1 MRDND
6 QAGDGRPARPAPPDT
21 RPGPGTPT
29 RGSSRTGTEPVTARS
44 PLRLRRPLSAVFRP
58 LLAAATAALA
68 IRAAPTGP
76 GDSPG
81 SGAPTVLAVIRGVLT
96 LAAAPDLAAV
106 TRRLR
111 PGARREV
118 PAPDEGFRR
127 PAGPLQRL
135 TDLIPASS

>member
-21 RPGPGTPT
+21 RPGPGTPG

-44 PLRLRRPLSAVFRP
+44 PLRLRRLLSAVFLP
-58 LLAAATAALA
+58 LFAVATAVLAAWAAY
-68 IRAAPTGP
+68 TGP

-81 SGAPTVLAVIRGVLT
+81 SGALTVLAVICGVLT
-96 LAAAPDLAAV
+96 LAAALDLAVV

-111 PGARREV
+111 REPGERS
-118 PAPDEGFRR
+118 RR
-127 PAGPLQRL
+127 PRRGAGGRPDRL
-135 TDLIPASS
+135 SG

>member
-44 PLRLRRPLSAVFRP
+44 PLRLRRLLSAVFLP
-58 LLAAATAALA
+58 PFAAATANLA
-68 IRAAPTGP
+68 TRAAHTGP
-76 GDSPG
+76 GESPG
-81 SGAPTVLAVIRGVLT
+81 SGALTVLAVICGVLT
-96 LAAAPDLAAV
+96 LAAAPDLAVV

-111 PGARREV
+111 REPGERS
-118 PAPDEGFRR
+118 RR
-127 PAGPLQRL
+127 PTRGSGGRPDRL
-135 TDLIPASS
+135 SG